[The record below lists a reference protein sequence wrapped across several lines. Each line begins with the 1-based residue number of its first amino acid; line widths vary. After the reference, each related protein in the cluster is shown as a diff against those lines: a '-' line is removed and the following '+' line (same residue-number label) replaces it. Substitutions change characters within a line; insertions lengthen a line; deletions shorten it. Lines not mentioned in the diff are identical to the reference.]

1 MQAVESKT
9 SRRRFVG
16 SALTLGAGTA
26 IGATMSFPGAAV
38 MATPGRGPDLVHDE
52 LVRQMKHGVRALR
65 GPRGGE
71 AAKRLAA
78 TTRVLAAHQQ
88 AGGDA
93 ELRRRLQAA
102 VRRDGREA
110 VLRAEANP
118 RMLAAEAR
126 EFGFDLPPIAE
137 PFDRKARERALDTM
151 LKQGA
156 SPALLAAADA
166 LERLAPALERGGVT
180 TVAARDAEACPN
192 LNAQLLFLEFVAIT
206 SCFWNPIACAG
217 FQGAYWG
224 LKLSIYLAGC

>member
-1 MQAVESKT
+1 
-9 SRRRFVG
+9 
-16 SALTLGAGTA
+16 
-26 IGATMSFPGAAV
+26 

-156 SPALLAAADA
+156 SPAPLAAADA
-166 LERLAPALERGGVT
+166 LERLAPALERGAVAM
-180 TVAARDAEACPN
+180 VAARDAEACPN